1 MAHLMCSGLF
11 AWLNN
16 HEGLGVWIEAVAL
29 ILIFGIDSVEFW
41 RQGKARKESQRET
54 TEQMDIWRKQI
65 HADRVAEIFKVLRA
79 FHNFLIAS
87 VHKNKTFGPGR
98 DFSSFGDMGLHPEGK
113 IFPEYLA
120 LQEAYYLSYL
130 VSSPLAAYMKERMAE
145 ADSLQK
151 IADMD
156 EFYTR
161 LENFNQKWDVYQM
174 AAAIW
179 ELS

>member
-1 MAHLMCSGLF
+1 MSSGFLV
-11 AWLNN
+11 WLSD
-16 HEGLGVWIEAVAL
+16 HEALGVWIEAIAL
-29 ILIFGIDSVEFW
+29 ILIFGIDSFEFW
-41 RQGKARKESQRET
+41 RQGKARKESRKET
-54 TEQMDIWRKQI
+54 ADQMDIWRKQI

-87 VHKNKTFGPGR
+87 VHKHKTFGPGR
-98 DFSSFGDMGLHPEGK
+98 DFSSFGDMGAHPEGK

-130 VSSPLAAYMKERMAE
+130 VSSPLAAYMKERIAE
-145 ADSLQK
+145 ADSLQR
-151 IADMD
+151 IAAME
-156 EFYTR
+156 EFYTK

-174 AAAIW
+174 AAAIR